1 MNDIFSDIINDLASA
16 GIKSPRL
23 EARIIIAE
31 VLKCS
36 TGEIGTATKVSAEQR
51 QQITCLVNKRKQ
63 HAPLDKILGHKE
75 FYKWDFTVN
84 EDVLSPRPDTEILL
98 ENALKYAPKDKK
110 IKILDLGTGSGCLL
124 ISLLKE
130 LPLAYGVAADVSE
143 SALNVAQKNAANLNV
158 SERIKF
164 IHADW
169 FSPDFC
175 SLIGNTFDIIVTNPP
190 YIPTNDITDLDDEVR
205 LFDPLLALDGGTD
218 GYASYRKI
226 ASLIPLLLKSK
237 GYIFIE
243 AGMGQA
249 LHINDIF
256 AGFNLQPIDIVPDLA
271 GIDRCIILQKSVA

>member
-1 MNDIFSDIINDLASA
+1 
-16 GIKSPRL
+16 
-23 EARIIIAE
+23 
-31 VLKCS
+31 
-36 TGEIGTATKVSAEQR
+36 
-51 QQITCLVNKRKQ
+51 
-63 HAPLDKILGHKE
+63 
-75 FYKWDFTVN
+75 
-84 EDVLSPRPDTEILL
+84 VLSPRPDTEILL

-190 YIPTNDITDLDDEVR
+190 YIPTNDINDLDDEVR